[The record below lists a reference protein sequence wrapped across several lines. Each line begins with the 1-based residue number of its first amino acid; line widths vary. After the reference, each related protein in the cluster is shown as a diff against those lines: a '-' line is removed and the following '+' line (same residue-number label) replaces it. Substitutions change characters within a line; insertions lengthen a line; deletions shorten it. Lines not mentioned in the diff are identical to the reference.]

1 MQYELNR
8 KVFKEVRLENC
19 VGNGNDILYNHF
31 CCYSHIHFFLL
42 YIDNA
47 MVNCDYCDY
56 STEDLSNLNRH
67 FKSVHLKDKIECY
80 YCEGNEI
87 KCFFVIKIFFLA
99 ITKRK
104 FYKKSKSKHHIDMNK
119 TLLRKILQ
127 SFGKKLQK
135 KLIKNKFYLYGA
147 CSLYEI
153 TIAIL
158 LIIINYYIFAKWYL
172 SMPNYNKF
180 HCRL

>member
-1 MQYELNR
+1 M
-8 KVFKEVRLENC
+8 
-19 VGNGNDILYNHF
+19 
-31 CCYSHIHFFLL
+31 
-42 YIDNA
+42 
-47 MVNCDYCDY
+47 
-56 STEDLSNLNRH
+56 
-67 FKSVHLKDKIECY
+67 
-80 YCEGNEI
+80 
-87 KCFFVIKIFFLA
+87 
-99 ITKRK
+99 
-104 FYKKSKSKHHIDMNK
+104 K

-172 SMPNYNKF
+172 SIPTTNFIADYEAII
-180 HCRL
+180 RAAP